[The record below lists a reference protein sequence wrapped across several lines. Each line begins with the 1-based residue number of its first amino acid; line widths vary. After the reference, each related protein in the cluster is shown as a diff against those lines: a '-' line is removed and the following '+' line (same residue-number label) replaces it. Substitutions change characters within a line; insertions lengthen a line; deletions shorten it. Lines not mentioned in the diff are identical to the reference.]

1 MKQNRRHFI
10 RTSGLTALA
19 GVAGIESI
27 FASMIKKNQPQ
38 KGLQSTFIPYDLKLQ
53 HTFTLA
59 NSSRTHTP
67 DVLTCIEF
75 DGLRGYGE
83 ASMPPYLG
91 ESVES
96 ATRFLSSLNLNQ
108 FNDPFQLD
116 EILEYVDKMASGNCA
131 AKASVDIAL
140 HDLLGKIMQQPW
152 YKIWGFD
159 PADTPNTS
167 FTIGIDTPEVVRRKV
182 NEASPYKILKV
193 KLGQK
198 TDREMIETIRSVT
211 NVPLCVDVNQGWTN
225 KEQALEM
232 IHWLQEKG
240 VVFVE
245 QPMPKTAIDD
255 MAWLTEQSPLPTIGD
270 ESVQRLPDVAKANG
284 VYSGINIKLMK
295 CTGMREAHKMVELAQ
310 SFDMKVM
317 IGCMT
322 ETSCAISAAAQLS
335 PVCQWADL
343 DGNLLISNDPYEGI
357 KVIDGKVTL
366 ADKPGLGLKALQKLF
381 V

>member
-38 KGLQSTFIPYDLKLQ
+38 KGLQLTFIPYDLKLQ

-116 EILEYVDKMASGNCA
+116 EILEYVDKMA
-131 AKASVDIAL
+131 
-140 HDLLGKIMQQPW
+140 
-152 YKIWGFD
+152 
-159 PADTPNTS
+159 
-167 FTIGIDTPEVVRRKV
+167 
-182 NEASPYKILKV
+182 
-193 KLGQK
+193 
-198 TDREMIETIRSVT
+198 
-211 NVPLCVDVNQGWTN
+211 
-225 KEQALEM
+225 
-232 IHWLQEKG
+232 
-240 VVFVE
+240 
-245 QPMPKTAIDD
+245 
-255 MAWLTEQSPLPTIGD
+255 
-270 ESVQRLPDVAKANG
+270 
-284 VYSGINIKLMK
+284 
-295 CTGMREAHKMVELAQ
+295 
-310 SFDMKVM
+310 
-317 IGCMT
+317 
-322 ETSCAISAAAQLS
+322 
-335 PVCQWADL
+335 
-343 DGNLLISNDPYEGI
+343 
-357 KVIDGKVTL
+357 
-366 ADKPGLGLKALQKLF
+366 
-381 V
+381 